1 LLEAFFDQAIDL
13 RPPHAHLDRGD
24 DRQQSRAYQNQRQS
38 SDSVFVD
45 HNLDMDV
52 EKRIKGRGRLLLRL
66 VAGAATRPWIP
77 FHWTGIGPARLDA
90 HGGIDDVYVE
100 KIGSYQSLAL

>member
-1 LLEAFFDQAIDL
+1 LLEAFFDQAIDP
-13 RPPHAHLDRGD
+13 RPPHAHLDRRD

-52 EKRIKGRGRLLLRL
+52 EK
-66 VAGAATRPWIP
+66 AN
-77 FHWTGIGPARLDA
+77 
-90 HGGIDDVYVE
+90 
-100 KIGSYQSLAL
+100 